1 MCRYVLWWNP
11 ADGCSG
17 GGRAGGRGR
26 ESGRGGGVME
36 QSVLLPCAGAHC
48 VTRLSV
54 ACCYERSAKMGSR
67 CIMHRAS
74 P

>member
-17 GGRAGGRGR
+17 GGGQRGAT
-26 ESGRGGGVME
+26 GGGVME
-36 QSVLLPCAGAHC
+36 LSWLLPCAGAHC

-54 ACCYERSAKMGSR
+54 ACCYERSAKTGSH
-67 CIMHRAS
+67 CIMRRAS